1 MSKGDI
7 LLLFLDFSHTSF
19 VAISGAAN
27 HSLGGYQTNFCATG
41 PDHWKM
47 IAASPKQIAGCSNL
61 SYLQSGC
68 LTGVNTARNRQEP
81 HFSTKSNSEIN
92 YELNTSLSISSQPAV
107 PCRTALQHLGLTRTT
122 DVLDAV
128 TFVNKTI

>member
-1 MSKGDI
+1 
-7 LLLFLDFSHTSF
+7 
-19 VAISGAAN
+19 
-27 HSLGGYQTNFCATG
+27 
-41 PDHWKM
+41 M

-107 PCRTALQHLGLTRTT
+107 PCRTELQQLGLTRTSEQDRVKASIT
-122 DVLDAV
+122 LELSYTSEAGFEADVFKAH
-128 TFVNKTI
+128 